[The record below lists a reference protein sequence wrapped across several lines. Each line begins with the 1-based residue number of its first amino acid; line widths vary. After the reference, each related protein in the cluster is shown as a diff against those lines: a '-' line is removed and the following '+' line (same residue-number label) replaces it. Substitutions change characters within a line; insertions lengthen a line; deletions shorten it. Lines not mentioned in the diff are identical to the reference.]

1 MSGNKMQGFNITIDA
16 FQVQTIV
23 YTKHADENIMQP
35 RPVLVMLNSE
45 KIS

>member
-16 FQVQTIV
+16 FKFKTIV
-23 YTKHADENIMQP
+23 YTKHAGENMQP
-35 RPVLVMLNSE
+35 RQVLVMLNSE